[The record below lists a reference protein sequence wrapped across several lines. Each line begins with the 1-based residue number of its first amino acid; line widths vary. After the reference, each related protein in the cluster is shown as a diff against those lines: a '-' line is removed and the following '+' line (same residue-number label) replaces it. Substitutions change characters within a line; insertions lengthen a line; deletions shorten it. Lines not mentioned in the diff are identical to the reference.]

1 MTTYMEFITL
11 YNYLNV
17 VLYIDIGIMIV
28 YNTECI
34 IFYGVY
40 NG

>member
-1 MTTYMEFITL
+1 MTTYIEFITL
-11 YNYLNV
+11 YKYLNV
-17 VLYIDIGIMIV
+17 VLYIDIGITII
-28 YNTECI
+28 YNIECI